1 MANDTDNIML
11 EILKKLQAG
20 QSRLEDGQ
28 RQTNE
33 RLAAIEHHMAGFH
46 LSLTTHTDEM
56 DTLKSRIDRIER
68 RLELAD
74 DPQGDA

>member
-20 QSRLEDGQ
+20 QSRLEAGQ

-33 RLAAIEHHMAGFH
+33 RLASIEHHMAGFH
-46 LSLTTHTDEM
+46 LSLTTYMDEM
-56 DTLKSRIDRIER
+56 EALKNRVERIE
-68 RLELAD
+68 
-74 DPQGDA
+74 

>member
-1 MANDTDNIML
+1 ML

-20 QSRLEDGQ
+20 QARLEAGQ

-33 RLAAIEHHMAGFH
+33 RLAAIEHHLAGFH
-46 LSLTTHTDEM
+46 LSLATHMDEM
-56 DTLKSRIDRIER
+56 ESLKSRVERIER

-74 DPQGDA
+74 DPQD